1 MFVHLLEPDKGEHQP
16 ILHASQYYTLILPQL
31 FLTRRIRK
39 SVKVDWLKAPLKGS
53 AVFDI
58 RSNYDDDGKKN
69 VTLKMTSQSF
79 KLLCHCSG
87 WFHLSNEAEL
97 SRSGICKDGV
107 TVQGEKRNSTSC
119 VHVLHKTLSLVI
131 SRCSCTQ
138 NGK

>member
-1 MFVHLLEPDKGEHQP
+1 MTRAIQVWHVCSFTGTRQGGTPANITRQP
-16 ILHASQYYTLILPQL
+16 ILRADITPIVLYEKDS
-31 FLTRRIRK
+31 K
-39 SVKVDWLKAPLKGS
+39 KCNMVWLKAPLKES

-79 KLLCHCSG
+79 KLLCHCFD

-131 SRCSCTQ
+131 
-138 NGK
+138 